1 VIALRWTTVVLAFAT
16 AGSLAG
22 FGVSARHPDIALNA
36 YHALTGNSATED
48 QLDTPLQF
56 RWVDHCSIPVVHEG
70 LAFEGGLT
78 SGERVTVRLDTEANT
93 YQFRIEEVWHT
104 GQPARRQSGS
114 MALDTTDCTYV
125 FGNDEAVRVAVNK
138 DGVLLGKIERGGAVP
153 VRIVA
158 FSSVSN
164 RLEDLAGTW
173 SIIGDDGTSIA
184 SEEAHVRADGT
195 FSHCSL
201 THATPMQCA
210 PDTGRIAVIN
220 NAFRATDTTGQ
231 GGTLVV
237 GKVAGEAVPI
247 LLNQGDHLP
256 SMRFLVRR
264 PESVPVADA
273 QRQAGNIPR
282 QHVQIVSPLF
292 HGK

>member
-1 VIALRWTTVVLAFAT
+1 MIALRWTTVVLAFAT

-22 FGVSARHPDIALNA
+22 FGVSARHPDIAFNA
-36 YHALTGNSATED
+36 YHALTGDLAAEE
-48 QLDTPLQF
+48 QLDIPLQF
-56 RWVDHCSIPVVHEG
+56 RWVDHCSIPVLHEG

-104 GQPARRQSGS
+104 GQPARRQAGS
-114 MALDTTDCTYV
+114 MALDATDCTYV

-138 DGVLLGKIERGGAVP
+138 DGVLLGKIESGGAVP

-164 RLEDLAGTW
+164 RLEDLAGAW
-173 SIIGDDGTSIA
+173 SVVSDDGTA
-184 SEEAHVRADGT
+184 EEARVRADGT

-210 PDTGRIAVIN
+210 PDTGQITAIH

-231 GGTLVV
+231 GGTVVV

-247 LLNQGDHLP
+247 LLNQGNHLP
-256 SMRFLVRR
+256 GMRFLVRQPEILSTADGQRR
-264 PESVPVADA
+264 P
-273 QRQAGNIPR
+273 GNIPR
-282 QHVQIVSPLF
+282 QHIQVVSPLF
-292 HGK
+292 HGN